1 MLLGST
7 QNNTANNADE
17 VLIADLIRQGRYAEA
32 YVLLKRAPTD
42 EAATWY
48 NLALCLYWL
57 NNYRQTIMCLDHA
70 QAQLPVHNNSMAQ
83 HTDEVH
89 KALTNKQNQTNDHLQ
104 SISKKYVAQFTG
116 LVYDAILRLKTDCWL
131 LLGEYSRVIELASP
145 LAYKNYRNVND
156 ALQIAKN
163 KLNHDK

>member
-7 QNNTANNADE
+7 QTNTATNTDE
-17 VLIADLIRQGRYAEA
+17 VLITHLLTQGRYAEA
-32 YVLLKRAPTD
+32 YALLKRAPTN
-42 EAATWY
+42 EASTWY
-48 NLALCLYWL
+48 NLALCCYWL

-70 QAQLPVHNNSMAQ
+70 QAQLPVTNNRGVQ
-83 HTDEVH
+83 HTDELH
-89 KALTNKQNQTNDHLQ
+89 KALSDKQNQTNDHLQ

-116 LVYDAILRLKTDCWL
+116 EVHDAIVRLKTDCWL
-131 LLGEYSRVIELASP
+131 LLGEYARVIELASP
-145 LAYKNYRNVND
+145 IAYKNYRNVND